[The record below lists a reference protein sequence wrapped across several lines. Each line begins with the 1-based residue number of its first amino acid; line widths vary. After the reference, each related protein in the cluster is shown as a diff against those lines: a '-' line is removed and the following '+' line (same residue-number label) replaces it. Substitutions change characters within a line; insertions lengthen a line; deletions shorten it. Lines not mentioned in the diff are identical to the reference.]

1 VTEGYNAGAENLAP
15 YFFLS
20 YAHTPRQEGYPGD
33 PDIWVA
39 NLFQDL
45 CSDIMQLTDLPPGA
59 RPGFMDR
66 ELRTGSYWPA
76 RLAQALATCRVFVP
90 LYSRRYFDS
99 EHCGKEW
106 FAFSRRALN
115 HAARGAGP
123 AEAIIPAL
131 WVPVAPTLLPEA
143 AKSIQFDH
151 SQLGYRYSTH
161 GFYGI
166 IKISRYRSEYEE
178 AVYELA
184 RRIVEVAQNSPVKT
198 EEPADYSSLESAF
211 GSADHTRPGQRRMR
225 ITVVAPDT
233 SSLPDGRDGY
243 HYGRTARNW
252 NPYRPESVRPLA
264 DHAADLVR
272 NLGYLAEVGDL
283 DEHLDALLGSEQT
296 YGPGVLLVD
305 TWAIMQAECRERLR
319 QIDAR
324 GNPCVQLMVP
334 WNRGDAD
341 ILEAESTLRQSLEG
355 TLKKKL
361 AAGRIDCRIA
371 VNGVPSLEEFSM
383 ILPMV
388 VRVAVGHFLRLA
400 QAYPPAGPTME
411 RPRLTAPATDP
422 PNPEYF
428 DELNQ

>member
-1 VTEGYNAGAENLAP
+1 VTDGYNSASPDSAP

-45 CSDIMQLTDLPPGA
+45 CSHIMQLTNLPPGA
-59 RPGFMDR
+59 MPGFMDR
-66 ELRTGSYWPA
+66 ELRAGSDWPV
-76 RLAQALATCRVFVP
+76 RLAQALATCQVFVP

-115 HAARGAGP
+115 HAARAGP

-131 WVPVAPTLLPEA
+131 WVPVAPAMLPEA

-151 SQLGYRYSTH
+151 SQLGDRYSTH

-166 IKISRYRSEYEE
+166 IKLSRYRGEYEE

-184 RRIVEVAQNSPVKT
+184 RRIVQVAQNTGINP
-198 EEPADYSSLESAF
+198 EPAAEYGSLESAF
-211 GSADHTRPGQRRMR
+211 GSADQPKPGERRMR
-225 ITVVAPDT
+225 ITIVAPDV
-233 SSLPDGRDGY
+233 LDRPDGRGEY

-252 NPYRPESVRPLA
+252 NPYRPESVRSLA

-272 NLGYLAEVGDL
+272 NLGYLPDIGDL
-283 DEHLDALLGSEQT
+283 EEHLDALLGSEQT
-296 YGPGVLLVD
+296 CGPGVLLVD
-305 TWAIMQAECRERLR
+305 AWATMQPEHRDRLR
-319 QIDAR
+319 QLDGLSRPWIQ
-324 GNPCVQLMVP
+324 VVIP
-334 WNRGDAD
+334 WNRKDP
-341 ILEAESTLRQSLEG
+341 EMVKSESKLRKSLVIA
-355 TLKKKL
+355 LKEKL
-361 AAGRIDCRIA
+361 AAGRVDCRIA
-371 VNGVPSLEEFSM
+371 VNGVPSLEEFSV

-388 VRVAVGHFLRLA
+388 VRVAARHYLA
-400 QAYPPAGPTME
+400 HAHAYPPPGPAIE
-411 RPRLTAPATDP
+411 RPRLIGSLADP
-422 PNPEYF
+422 LNPEHF
-428 DELNQ
+428 DERNE